1 MREIGIRELKTRASE
16 ILRDVRDHRAQYVIT
31 LRGRPVGILQPIAAP
46 EPSTSNSAAWDEL
59 FELGEEIG
67 RGWSSPLT
75 TGELLS
81 EMRR

>member
-16 ILRDVRDHRAQYVIT
+16 IVRDVRDHRAQYVIT
-31 LRGRPVGILQPIAAP
+31 YRGRPVGVLQPLS
-46 EPSTSNSAAWDEL
+46 EPDLGTPDNTAWDEL
-59 FELGEEIG
+59 FQLGEEIG
-67 RGWSSPLT
+67 RGWTSPLT

>member
-31 LRGRPVGILQPIAAP
+31 FRGRPVGVLQPIAEP
-46 EPSTSNSAAWDEL
+46 EPGTSDRAAWDDL
-59 FELGEEIG
+59 FELSEEIG
-67 RGWSSPLT
+67 RGWSSPRT

-81 EMRR
+81 DMRR